1 MDIGCN
7 EIFTIV
13 RNGQLAFQNLTFVQ
27 LQRALCKSIPGLS
40 IVEMHTKNKVH
51 VSVIQVRD
59 GNEIPNS
66 EPPTEEEGVI
76 EPRSTTGKKN

>member
-1 MDIGCN
+1 
-7 EIFTIV
+7 
-13 RNGQLAFQNLTFVQ
+13 
-27 LQRALCKSIPGLS
+27 
-40 IVEMHTKNKVH
+40 MHTKNKVH

-76 EPRSTTGKKN
+76 EPRSTTGQKFKDTFYLS